1 MKQTYRDFL
10 SELQAFIPA
19 ERLIT
24 DPLRTLAYGTDASF
38 YRLTPQIV
46 VRTESEAD
54 VVRIVKL
61 ANHKQIPIT
70 FRAAGTS
77 LSGQAITDSVLIQ
90 MGDGW
95 KGYRLNEDATE
106 ISLQPGVIGAQAN
119 LYLAPF
125 NKKIGPD
132 PASINTAM
140 IGGIAANNASGMCCG
155 TAQNSYRTLKSM
167 KLVLADGTSV
177 DTGDRDSVQHFR
189 ESHRSLLSALD
200 ALGRQTRDNETL
212 LERIR
217 HKYRLKNTT
226 GYALNAL
233 IDYEDPVEILQ
244 HLMIGSEG
252 TLGFISEITYRT
264 VDEHPNKA
272 SALIFFNSVQTTCE
286 AVAILKKTPVS
297 AVELMDRAG
306 LRSVEDKP
314 GMPDFIRD
322 LPEDAAALLVE
333 TRAADKDTLMLQVE
347 AIRASIA
354 HLDTTQP
361 YTFTT
366 DPEEYAKYW
375 AIRKGLFPAVGAVR
389 LTGTTVI
396 IEDVAFPVE
405 QLADAVYDL
414 HQLFKK
420 WDYNEALIFGHALEG
435 NLHFVFTQ
443 GFESESEIKRYD
455 GLMEDVAQLVVGK
468 YNGSL
473 KAEHGTGRNMAP
485 FVELEW
491 GSEAYE
497 LMWELKTL
505 LDPHNIL
512 NPGVILNKNTQ
523 VHLQNLKMLPAAD
536 PLVDKCIECGFCEP
550 TCPSRA
556 LTLSPRQRIVLWREI
571 SRLEADQSDPQR
583 LAELRKEYEYQGTDT
598 CAACGLCSTTCP
610 VGINTG
616 DLTRSIRS
624 RNNEKHTKLA
634 QWLADH
640 YDTLESAS
648 RFTFAAAD
656 KTHGLIGTKAMSAIT
671 GAARK
676 LSFGAVQQWT
686 PSMPTAAPKINVK
699 TKPVSPVS
707 AAAPKVV
714 YLPSCASRTMG
725 PARGDEDQTALVDKT
740 EALLRKAGFQ
750 VIYPDNLAGLCCG
763 MPFQSK
769 GMFAAANSKSD
780 EINEMLLRVTEM
792 GKIPVYSDTSPCSL
806 RLKDKIDERIQL
818 FDTVDFIDTYL
829 MDRLVFTPTSEP
841 VALHITCSATR
852 LGQAPKLKRIMSA
865 CSTQV
870 VIPEHITCCG
880 FAGDKGFSTPEL
892 NASALRT
899 LKGAV
904 SHCDAGYST
913 SRTCEIGLSHHSG
926 IDYKSIVYLVDRCSQ
941 PKLSGQASTDEN
953 SLIQTQEV

>member
-10 SELQAFIPA
+10 AELEQFIAA

-38 YRLTPQIV
+38 YRLIPQIV
-46 VRTESEAD
+46 VRATSAEEVA
-54 VVRIVKL
+54 RIIAL
-61 ANHKQIPIT
+61 ANQKTVPIT

-90 MGDGW
+90 LGDGW
-95 KGYRLNEDATE
+95 KGYRINDDATE
-106 ISLQPGVIGAQAN
+106 ISLQPGVIGGHAN
-119 LYLAPF
+119 GYLAPF

-132 PASINTAM
+132 PASINAAM

-167 KLVLADGTSV
+167 KLVLADGTAV
-177 DTGDRDSVQHFR
+177 DTGNEVSLAEFR
-189 ESHRSLLSALD
+189 ESHKGLLDALD
-200 ALGRQTRDNETL
+200 ALGRQTRANDTL
-212 LERIR
+212 RQRIE

-233 IDYEDPVEILQ
+233 VDYTDPIDILQ

-252 TLGFISEITYRT
+252 TLGFMSEITYRT

-272 SALIFFNSVQTTCE
+272 SALIFFNTVRTTCE

-322 LPEDAAALLVE
+322 LPDDAAALLVE
-333 TRAADKDTLMLQVE
+333 TRAADASTLEAQVQE
-347 AIRASIA
+347 ITASIA
-354 HLDTTQP
+354 ALETARP
-361 YTFTT
+361 ITFTT
-366 DPEEYAKYW
+366 DPDEYAKYW

-405 QLADAVYDL
+405 QLADAVRDL
-414 HQLFKK
+414 HQIFKK
-420 WDYNEALIFGHALEG
+420 WDYEEALIFGHALEG

-443 GFESESEIKRYD
+443 SFDTQAEIDRYD
-455 GLMEDVAQLVVGK
+455 GLMEDVAQMVVGG
-468 YNGSL
+468 YDGSL

-491 GSEAYE
+491 GSEAYA
-497 LMWELKTL
+497 LMWDIKQL
-505 LDPHNIL
+505 LDPQGIL
-512 NPGVILNKNTQ
+512 NPGVILNRNKQ
-523 VHLQNLKMLPAAD
+523 VHLENLKPLPAAD

-556 LTLSPRQRIVLWREI
+556 LTLSPRQRIVIWREI
-571 SRLEADQSDPQR
+571 ARLEASGEDAER
-583 LAELRKEYEYQGTDT
+583 LAKLRKEYEYQGTDT
-598 CAACGLCSTTCP
+598 CAACGLCSTACP

-624 RNNEKHTKLA
+624 RNNEKHTQLA
-634 QWLADH
+634 SWLAGH
-640 YDTLESAS
+640 YGGAMKAS
-648 RFTFAAAD
+648 RAAFSVAD
-656 KTHGLIGTKAMSAIT
+656 MTHGLIGTSAMSSIT
-671 GAARK
+671 QGMRK
-676 LSFGAVQQWT
+676 LSGGRIQQWT
-686 PSMPTAAPKINVK
+686 PSMPKAAPRIN
-699 TKPVSPVS
+699 TAPKP
-707 AAAPKVV
+707 AASDAPKVV

-725 PARGDEDQTALVDKT
+725 PARGDDEQTSLADKT

-750 VIYPDNLAGLCCG
+750 VIYPDNLEALCCG

-769 GMFAAANSKSD
+769 GMFDAADAKST
-780 EINEMLLRVTEM
+780 EIEQILLRITEN
-792 GKIPVYSDTSPCSL
+792 GTIPVYSDTSPCSL
-806 RLKDKIDERIQL
+806 RLKDKIDERIRL
-818 FDTVDFIDTYL
+818 YDTVDFIDRFL
-829 MDRLVFTPTSEP
+829 MDRLVFTQTNEP

-852 LGQAPKLKRIMSA
+852 MGQAPKLKRIMSA
-865 CSTQV
+865 CSSQV
-870 VIPEHITCCG
+870 TIPDQITCCG
-880 FAGDKGFSTPEL
+880 FAGDKGFTTPEL

-899 LKGAV
+899 LKSSV
-904 SHCDAGYST
+904 EHCEAGYST

-926 IDYKSIVYLVDRCSQ
+926 IDYKSIIYLVDRCTQ
-941 PKLSGQASTDEN
+941 PKLSHTASTEEN
-953 SLIQTQEV
+953 QRIQTHTG